1 MNRSHPIAIVRG
13 AGDLGTGVAY
23 RLWRAGFHVL
33 CADLEQPLVIRR
45 GVAFASALYAA
56 RITVEGAQAERIM
69 YVDEAAYVWQRN
81 SIPVIADAV
90 GRALDVLRPE
100 VVVDVIMAKRNT
112 VTRITDAP
120 VVIAC
125 GPGFTAGVDC
135 HAVIETQRGH
145 DLGRVIY
152 AGSAVTNTG
161 VPGNVGGADE
171 QRVVRAPRDGT
182 MYGRKAIGDIVKPG
196 DILAQVDTELVRAQ
210 IGGALRGLLHDG
222 LRVTAGMK
230 IGDVDPR
237 AEPRY
242 CYSISDKA
250 LAVGGGAVEA
260 ALALREKWEGVIP
273 HTLGGR

>member
-1 MNRSHPIAIVRG
+1 MRSHPIAIVRG
-13 AGDLGTGVAY
+13 AGDLGTGAAY

-45 GVAFASALYAA
+45 TVAFASALYES

-69 YVDEAAYVWQRN
+69 YVDEAVYVWQRDG
-81 SIPVIADAV
+81 IPVIADAV
-90 GRALDVLRPE
+90 GRALDVLHHE
-100 VVVDVIMAKRNT
+100 VVVDAIMAKRNT

-125 GPGFTAGVDC
+125 GPGFAADVDC

-152 AGSAVTNTG
+152 TGSAAANTG

-182 MYGRKAIGDIVKPG
+182 VYGRKAIGDVVQPG
-196 DILAQVDTELVRAQ
+196 DILAQVDTEMVRAP
-210 IGGALRGLLHDG
+210 IGGVLRGLLHDG
-222 LRVTAGMK
+222 LRVSAGMK
-230 IGDVDPR
+230 IGDIDPR

-250 LAVGGGAVEA
+250 LAVGGGVVEA
-260 ALALREKWEGVIP
+260 ALTMRENWLEYSA
-273 HTLGGR
+273 